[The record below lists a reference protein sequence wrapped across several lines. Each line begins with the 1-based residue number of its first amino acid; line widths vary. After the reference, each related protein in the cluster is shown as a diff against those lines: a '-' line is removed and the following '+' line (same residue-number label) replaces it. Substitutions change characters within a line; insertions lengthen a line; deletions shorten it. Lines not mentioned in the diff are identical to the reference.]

1 MSTKRSAVLGLFAC
15 AALAVLGCGDA
26 SSLADGASDE
36 EPAELRGKGRIQ
48 IVVSVDWEGRDLEAR
63 NLQAMSDLR
72 GAMPDVRIV
81 QFLNAAYF
89 TKPGADAAEVR
100 AKIKS
105 TLLPTDELGLHVHG
119 WKRLVEAS
127 GVTFRTRP
135 NFWGRATVSG
145 DCSYDC
151 GHEVSI
157 GAYTE
162 PEVEKIIAKSLA
174 VLEQNGFG
182 RAKSFRAGG
191 WMATEPVREALVAS
205 GIRWDSSAVP
215 REHLASEISTLPL
228 LDWVGTTWKGT
239 TSTTQPYAIATPA
252 GTLDEL
258 PDNGALADYMTADD
272 MVAVFRA
279 NADEWA
285 KDPKST
291 RVVGIGFHQE
301 TAADYVPRV
310 RDAIDRIKAEA
321 KARKVPLSFVS
332 TRSVRRP

>member
-1 MSTKRSAVLGLFAC
+1 MSKLTVLATLAMFAVASCSDGG
-15 AALAVLGCGDA
+15 AASDVT
-26 SSLADGASDE
+26 DE

-48 IVVSVDWEGRDLEAR
+48 IVVSVDWEGRDLEAD
-63 NLQAMSDLR
+63 NLQAMRELR
-72 GAMPDVRIV
+72 EAMPDVRIV
-81 QFLNAAYF
+81 HFLNAAYY
-89 TKPGADAAEVR
+89 TKPGANAADVTAKVR
-100 AKIKS
+100 GV
-105 TLLPTDELGLHVHG
+105 LLPADELGLHVHG

-127 GVTFRTRP
+127 GVKFRTQP
-135 NFWGRATVSG
+135 NFWGRAWLQN

-162 PEVEKIIAKSLA
+162 PELEKIIATSMGI
-174 VLEQNGFG
+174 LEKNGFP

-191 WMATEPVREALVAS
+191 WMASPAVRQALVVE

-215 REHLASEISTLPL
+215 REHLASELGALPL

-252 GTLDEL
+252 GELDEL
-258 PDNGALADYMTADD
+258 PDNGALADYMTADE

-279 NADEWA
+279 NVDEWR
-285 KDPKST
+285 KDTKQT

-310 RDAIDRIKAEA
+310 RSALERIKAEA
-321 KARKVPLSFVS
+321 REQKVPLSIVS
-332 TRSVRRP
+332 TRSVHRP